1 MAPAKALA
9 LSNNPA
15 DKLFACLNY
24 PVIKASTD
32 YVSAPSYFDA
42 CRAWYDRLSWE
53 HRGIVALVISAY
65 TDGDE
70 IVAERLAADLPSA
83 PRRPFN

>member
-1 MAPAKALA
+1 MAPAKASA
-9 LSNNPA
+9 VSNNPA

-32 YVSAPSYFDA
+32 YVSAPLYFDA
-42 CRAWYDRLSWE
+42 CRAWYEGLSWK

-65 TDGDE
+65 TGGDE
-70 IVAERLAADLPSA
+70 IVAERIAADLPPA
-83 PRRPFN
+83 PRCPF

>member
-1 MAPAKALA
+1 MARGKASA

-42 CRAWYDRLSWE
+42 CRAWYDGLSWE
-53 HRGIVALVISAY
+53 DRGIVALVISTY
-65 TDGDE
+65 TDRNE
-70 IVAERLAADLPSA
+70 IVAERIAADLRPA
-83 PRRPFN
+83 PRCPF

>member
-1 MAPAKALA
+1 MAPANASA

-24 PVIKASTD
+24 SVITASAD
-32 YVSAPSYFDA
+32 YISAPLYFDA

-53 HRGIVALVISAY
+53 DRGIVALVINAY
-65 TDGDE
+65 TDGGE
-70 IVAERLAADLPSA
+70 IVAERIAADLPPA
-83 PRRPFN
+83 PRCPF

>member
-1 MAPAKALA
+1 MAPAKASA

-24 PVIKASTD
+24 SVITASAD
-32 YVSAPSYFDA
+32 YISAPLYFDA
-42 CRAWYDRLSWE
+42 CRAWYDRLSRK

-65 TDGDE
+65 TDRDGV
-70 IVAERLAADLPSA
+70 VAERIAADLPAA
-83 PRRPFN
+83 PRCPL